1 MMKRFNHLIIAAA
14 LISAVALASCTSE
27 GFAFMGQLAS
37 AVGDDSTANA
47 FNSMSK
53 AAEEITPENEYY
65 IGRSVAA
72 NLLTNYK
79 LYEDK
84 KLETY
89 LNKIC
94 RTMVI
99 NSDDPE
105 LYNGYHVKI
114 LDSTE
119 VNAFSTSG
127 GHIFITR
134 GLISCAD
141 SEDALA
147 AVIAHEIGHIQLKHS
162 LKSIKTSRYTEA
174 VKATAGAAASAVGL
188 GDMAS
193 TLDDMVGDVISDMV
207 NNGYSQGQEYDADKK
222 AIELMAGAGY
232 SPDAMI
238 SMLKKMSEQQGT
250 KKSGFYKTHPSPEN
264 RISHLNSTL
273 KKTQVEDTTEFRED
287 RYASAMKK

>member
-1 MMKRFNHLIIAAA
+1 MKRICQII
-14 LISAVALASCTSE
+14 ISAAVFSTVALTGCTSQ
-27 GFAFMGQLAS
+27 GFAFLGDLATV
-37 AVGDDSTANA
+37 AGDDKAAGA
-47 FNSMSK
+47 FNSLSK

-79 LYEDK
+79 VYEDK

-94 RTMVI
+94 AALVV
-99 NSDDPE
+99 NSEDPY

-114 LDSTE
+114 LDTTE

-134 GLISCAD
+134 GMISCTD

-174 VKATAGAAASAVGL
+174 FKATANATMSTMGMKE
-188 GDMAS
+188 MAD
-193 TLDDMVGDVISDMV
+193 TLDDMCGDVLSDMV
-207 NNGYSQGQEYDADKK
+207 NNGYSQNQEFDADKK
-222 AIELMAGAGY
+222 AVELMAGAGY
-232 SPDAMI
+232 DPNA
-238 SMLKKMSEQQGT
+238 LVTVLEKLAQQKGN
-250 KKSGFYKTHPSPEN
+250 KKSGMFKTHPSPES
-264 RISHLNSTL
+264 RISHLSSTL
-273 KKTQVEDTTEFRED
+273 KKNKVEDTTEYRTS
-287 RYASAMKK
+287 RYSATAK

>member
-1 MMKRFNHLIIAAA
+1 MKRVLYTIISIA
-14 LISAVALASCTSE
+14 LLSTVALSGCTSQ
-27 GFAFMGQLAS
+27 AFSALGQIATMS
-37 AVGDDSTANA
+37 GNDEVATA

-79 LYEDK
+79 VYEDK
-84 KLETY
+84 QLESY

-94 RTMVI
+94 QVLVV
-99 NSDDPE
+99 NSDDPV
-105 LYNGYHVKI
+105 LFNGYHVKV

-127 GHIFITR
+127 GHIFVTR
-134 GLISCAD
+134 GLIDCAD

-174 VKATAGAAASAVGL
+174 FKATANATMSTMGMS
-188 GDMAS
+188 DMAD
-193 TLDDMVGDVISDMV
+193 TLDDMVGDVITDMV

-222 AIELMAGAGY
+222 AIELMAAAGY
-232 SPDAMI
+232 NPDAMI
-238 SMLKKMSEQQGT
+238 SMLQKMADQQKG
-250 KKSGFYKTHPSPEN
+250 KKSGFYKTHPSPES
-264 RISHLNSTL
+264 RISHLSSTI
-273 KKTQVEDTTEFRED
+273 KKTKVEDTTEYRTN
-287 RYASAMKK
+287 RYKQNMKK